1 MNAKM
6 SDQEKITFANDLF
19 WARKAKHVI
28 SNFLSYKESPK
39 KPSLA
44 IAQAGSLCSSSSTQ
58 QVCMCLAFLAIAIY
72 HISVLQAV

>member
-1 MNAKM
+1 MNTKM

-28 SNFLSYKESPK
+28 SNFLSHKESPK
-39 KPSLA
+39 KPSL
-44 IAQAGSLCSSSSTQ
+44 AQAGSLCSSSSTQ

-72 HISVLQAV
+72 HTSVLRAV